1 MEIAIL
7 AQESGV
13 MAWIRRSVAVG
24 AVILMFP
31 LRRVR
36 FQAQAAGSRGADA
49 AHLGPAVASSRRLTA
64 SDTALA
70 HLEVVDVRTFGARGD
85 GKAVDT
91 LVERSDIEP
100 FSDFSSR

>member
-7 AQESGV
+7 AQESGA

-31 LRRVR
+31 LRRVLK
-36 FQAQAAGSRGADA
+36 AQAAGSRGADA

-91 LVERSDIEP
+91 LVERFDIEP
-100 FSDFSSR
+100 FSDFSVK